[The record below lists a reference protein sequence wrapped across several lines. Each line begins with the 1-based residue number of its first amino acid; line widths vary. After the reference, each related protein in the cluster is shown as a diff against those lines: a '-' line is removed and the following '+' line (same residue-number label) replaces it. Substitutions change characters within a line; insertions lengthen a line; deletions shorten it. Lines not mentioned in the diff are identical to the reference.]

1 MDVYSGEGRKRV
13 RKSTGTSDKVK
24 AKIIEQS
31 VIAVNKNITS
41 RQRAIIIIDN
51 VLASDRK
58 GLQLCESMAFYRSC
72 AEDECLNVSKA
83 GIDQRINL
91 LSKLAMWAHDNTRIS
106 FVEEVDAAIA
116 FAFTKHLKH
125 GNKITSN
132 TINKYVAD
140 LSVTWKMFMR
150 HDKAKNNPWPLAR
163 VQRNRDEEKT
173 GRAFTIDEVHRLL
186 AAGHDVGHDW
196 ETVMMI
202 GLYTGLRHGD
212 SSSLR
217 WTEVDFNE
225 NVILHEP
232 IKTRKH
238 GITVRVPLHP
248 SLSKWL
254 KEHKNNSE
262 FVTPQRVGRVGK
274 NKFTDGDKTFS
285 KILKIAK
292 VEKTNERD
300 DLSFHCFR
308 HTFISMLAQSGVSE
322 DVRMRLAGHTSQA
335 NHAIY
340 THDDISSRNAIM
352 TLPDISYTA

>member
-41 RQRAIIIIDN
+41 RQRAMIIIDN
-51 VLASDRK
+51 VLTSDRK
-58 GLQLCESMAFYRSC
+58 GLLLCESMAFYRSC
-72 AEDECLNVSKA
+72 AEDEGLNVSKA

-116 FAFTKHLKH
+116 FAFAKQLKR
-125 GNKITSN
+125 GNKITAN

-140 LSVTWKMFMR
+140 LSVTWKLFMR

-173 GRAFTIDEVHRLL
+173 GRAFTMDEVRRLM
-186 AAGHDVGHDW
+186 AAGREAGHDW

-202 GLYTGLRHGD
+202 GLYTGMRHGD

-217 WTEVDFNE
+217 WDEVNFTE

-232 IKTRKH
+232 FKTRKH
-238 GITVRVPLHP
+238 GIVVRIPLHP

-254 KEHKNNSE
+254 MEHRNDSE
-262 FVTPQRVGRVGK
+262 FVTPQRVGRVGED
-274 NKFTDGDKTFS
+274 KFFDGDKAFS
-285 KILKIAK
+285 EILKMAK
-292 VEKTNERD
+292 VEKASERD

-308 HTFISMLAQSGVSE
+308 HTFVSMLAQSGVSE

-352 TLPDISYTA
+352 SLPEISYTA

>member
-24 AKIIEQS
+24 ARIIEQS
-31 VIAVNKNITS
+31 VIAANKNITT

-51 VLASDRK
+51 VLSTERK
-58 GLQLCESMAFYRSC
+58 GLLLCESMGFYRSC
-72 AEDECLNVSKA
+72 AEDESLNVSKA

-106 FVEEVDAAIA
+106 FVEEVDATIA
-116 FAFTKHLKH
+116 FAFVKSLKQN
-125 GNKITSN
+125 GRIKAKS
-132 TINKYVAD
+132 INNYVGD
-140 LSVTWKMFMR
+140 LAVTWKMFMR

-163 VQRNRDEEKT
+163 IQRNRDEEKT
-173 GRAFTIDEVHRLL
+173 GRAFTMDEVRRLM
-186 AAGHDVGHDW
+186 AAGREVGRDW

-202 GLYTGLRHGD
+202 GLYTGMRHGD

-217 WTEVDFNE
+217 WDEVNFAE

-232 IKTRKH
+232 FKTRKH
-238 GITVRVPLHP
+238 GIVVRIPLHP
-248 SLSKWL
+248 ALSKWL
-254 KEHKNNSE
+254 MEHKNNSE
-262 FVTPQRVGRVGK
+262 FVTPQRIGRVGED
-274 NKFTDGDKTFS
+274 KFSDGDKAFS
-285 KILKIAK
+285 EILKMAK
-292 VEKTNERD
+292 VEALSEREE
-300 DLSFHCFR
+300 LSFHCFR
-308 HTFISMLAQSGVSE
+308 HTFVSMLAQSGVSE

-352 TLPDISYTA
+352 SLPEVSYTV